1 MSQRVLLIDDDAAL
15 AHLVREYLASAG
27 FVVEHSADAEAG
39 MAALRRAAATGR
51 GFDLLILDLMLPGA
65 DGLELCRRLRAEAAP
80 ALAAL
85 PIVMLTARGE
95 ETDRIVGLELGAD
108 DYLGKPFH
116 PRELL
121 ARLRAVLR
129 RGARGAPGGVAP
141 LRFGRLEIDRA
152 ARVARVDGEERPL
165 TSHQFDLLVALAE
178 SAGRV
183 LSREA
188 LMNRL
193 RGRDLEAFD
202 RSIDV
207 HVSRL
212 RAALEDDATQPRRI
226 LTVRGVGYVFAQ
238 RQDEELASPAR
249 PGAQRGADE
258 RSNDASPA
266 RPSVQRGADER
277 SNE

>member
-1 MSQRVLLIDDDAAL
+1 MHASTSAIRREARCAGPSTVAGMAQRVLLIDDDAAL
-15 AHLVREYLASAG
+15 ARLVSEYLAGAG
-27 FVVEHSADAEAG
+27 LAVEHSADGAAG
-39 MAALRRAAATGR
+39 LAALRRAAATGR
-51 GFDLLILDLMLPGA
+51 GFDLLLLDLMLPGP
-65 DGLELCRRLRAEAAP
+65 DGLELCRRLRADADL

-95 ETDRIVGLELGAD
+95 EADRIVGLELGAD
-108 DYLGKPFH
+108 DYLAKPFH

-129 RGARGAPGGVAP
+129 RGARSAAGAAL
-141 LRFGRLEIDRA
+141 LRFGRLEIDRS
-152 ARVARVDGEERPL
+152 ARIARVDGEERPL

-188 LMNRL
+188 LMSRL
-193 RGRDLEAFD
+193 RGRELEAFD

-207 HVSRL
+207 HVSRI
-212 RAALEDDATQPRRI
+212 RAALEDDPAQPRRI

-238 RQDEELASPAR
+238 RQDE
-249 PGAQRGADE
+249 
-258 RSNDASPA
+258 
-266 RPSVQRGADER
+266 R

>member
-1 MSQRVLLIDDDAAL
+1 MLQRVLLIDDDAAL
-15 AHLVREYLASAG
+15 AHLAKEYLAGAG
-27 FVVEHSADAEAG
+27 FAVEHCTDGAAG
-39 MAALRRAAATGR
+39 LAALRRAAVTGR
-51 GFDLLILDLMLPGA
+51 GFDLLILDLMLPDT
-65 DGLELCRRLRAEAAP
+65 DGLELCRRLRADPDAT
-80 ALAAL
+80 LASL
-85 PIVMLTARGE
+85 PIVMLTARGDE
-95 ETDRIVGLELGAD
+95 ADRIVGLELGAD

-212 RAALEDDATQPRRI
+212 RAALEDDVTQPRRI

-238 RQDEELASPAR
+238 RQDEER
-249 PGAQRGADE
+249 
-258 RSNDASPA
+258 
-266 RPSVQRGADER
+266 
-277 SNE
+277 

>member
-1 MSQRVLLIDDDAAL
+1 LSPRVLLVDDDAAL
-15 AHLVREYLASAG
+15 ARLVSEYLAEAG
-27 FVVEHSADAEAG
+27 FAVECAG
-39 MAALRRAAATGR
+39 DGAAGLAALRRGER
-51 GFDLLILDLMLPGA
+51 GGKPFDLLILDLMLPDA
-65 DGLELCRRLRAEAAP
+65 DGLELCKRLRGDSEP

-121 ARLRAVLR
+121 ARMRAVLR
-129 RGARGAPGGVAP
+129 RGRGAARGEAP

-165 TSHQFDLLVALAE
+165 TGHQFDLLVALAE

-183 LSREA
+183 LSRDA
-188 LMNRL
+188 LMSRL
-193 RGRDLEAFD
+193 RGRDLEPFD

-207 HVSRL
+207 HVSRI
-212 RAALEDDATQPRRI
+212 RAALEDDPARPRRI
-226 LTVRGVGYVFAQ
+226 LTVRGVGYVFAS
-238 RQDEELASPAR
+238 RQDEEAA
-249 PGAQRGADE
+249 G
-258 RSNDASPA
+258 
-266 RPSVQRGADER
+266 
-277 SNE
+277 

>member
-1 MSQRVLLIDDDAAL
+1 VTQRVLLIDDDAAL
-15 AHLVREYLASAG
+15 TRLVAEYLGGAG
-27 FVVEHSADAEAG
+27 FAVVSCADAASGLAALHSAA
-39 MAALRRAAATGR
+39 RSGR
-51 GFDLLILDLMLPGA
+51 PFDGLVLDLMLPDT
-65 DGLELCRRLRAEAAP
+65 DGLELCRRLRADAEP

-129 RGARGAPGGVAP
+129 RGARGAADAHEI

-152 ARVARVDGEERPL
+152 ARVVRVAGEAKAL
-165 TSHQFDLLVALAE
+165 TSHQFDLLLALAE

-188 LMNRL
+188 LMSRL
-193 RGRDLEAFD
+193 RGRELEAFD

-207 HVSRL
+207 HVSRI
-212 RAALEDDATQPRRI
+212 RAAIEDDPSHPRRI

-238 RQDEELASPAR
+238 RQD
-249 PGAQRGADE
+249 AD
-258 RSNDASPA
+258 PT
-266 RPSVQRGADER
+266 
-277 SNE
+277 